1 MLSRRPPLWVPL
13 VSGWYHFH
21 CRVWACEGGRGGGR
35 GEGRKEG
42 ELRKGRGGKKG
53 CITRSIHEYFL
64 SFGRGGKKGN

>member
-1 MLSRRPPLWVPL
+1 MR
-13 VSGWYHFH
+13 
-21 CRVWACEGGRGGGR
+21 EGEEE
-35 GEGRKEG
+35 GEERGRKEG